1 METLLKLIK
10 TLVPNGLIT
19 VNTKGNGI
27 NITNLSSSVIE
38 TGEDTVSQ
46 LNEQISTLGI
56 NREAKFFAK
65 SEKPVYDFKTKTESK
80 QVSPD
85 RIAIYIPKL
94 RKSDSDTDL
103 LSAMS
108 K

>member
-38 TGEDTVSQ
+38 TVEDTVSQ
-46 LNEQISTLGI
+46 LNEEIATLGI

-85 RIAIYIPKL
+85 TIAIFIPKL
-94 RKSDSDTDL
+94 RKNDSDTDL

>member
-10 TLVPNGLIT
+10 TLVPNCVILL
-19 VNTKGNGI
+19 NKKGDGI
-27 NITNLSSSVIE
+27 NIENLSSSVLE
-38 TGEDTVSQ
+38 TVEDTVSQ
-46 LNEQISTLGI
+46 LNEEIATLGI

-85 RIAIYIPKL
+85 RISIFIPKQ
-94 RKSDSDTDL
+94 RTSDSDADL
-103 LSAMS
+103 LSALS